1 LMWLLNLVA
10 KGGLWVV
17 GKIGLSGLLKT
28 GLSFTFPGW
37 GTLLSMLLGGIQSA
51 AAFVLD
57 QLSKSV
63 ADCVKNPRVG
73 IIIGIALVA
82 GNWYGWN
89 NGHKQGAGDLET
101 YKQEAVVYQQQA
113 DATAAAA
120 KTAKEKAEAAERA
133 KIAAEQQASSTA
145 AALAEAKAT
154 ADANA
159 KALADA
165 KAAAAKPKRTRSS
178 TSSRA
183 KKTVDPW
190 SAWVTQIKKA
200 FGT

>member
-1 LMWLLNLVA
+1 MWILNLIA
-10 KGGLWVV
+10 KGGLWVI

-37 GTLLSMLLGGIQSA
+37 GTLLSMLIGGIQTA
-51 AAFVLD
+51 AAFVWE
-57 QLSKSV
+57 QLSKAI

-89 NGHKQGAGDLET
+89 NGHKQGEGDLET
-101 YKQEAVVYQQQA
+101 YRQEAVVYQQQA

-120 KTAKEKAEAAERA
+120 KAAKEKAEAAELA
-133 KIAAEQQASSTA
+133 KIAAEKKASSATSE
-145 AALAEAKAT
+145 LAEAKAT
-154 ADANA
+154 AEANA

-165 KAAAAKPKRTRSS
+165 KAATAKSKRTRS
-178 TSSRA
+178 TRA